1 MALRL
6 RSGYSDLRY
15 ASTPWHDK
23 PKQQRSRLAASVAF
37 GAGTG
42 LAALGLYLT
51 HAGSWEVWPVVVLAV
66 LFPVQE
72 VM

>member
-1 MALRL
+1 
-6 RSGYSDLRY
+6 
-15 ASTPWHDK
+15 
-23 PKQQRSRLAASVAF
+23 LAASVAF